1 MDQRFALHETLELA
15 EVSAFKAVCNTK
27 AKTMQILV
35 SDPEL
40 KRLMQA
46 EAELSNRQLQ
56 ELNELLGRAQEQ
68 DVIAKTT
75 RPTRGAERGVHA

>member
-1 MDQRFALHETLELA
+1 MKFALHETLELH

-35 SDPEL
+35 TDPEL

-46 EAELSNRQLQ
+46 EADLSSSQLE
-56 ELNELLGRAQEQ
+56 ELNGLLSKA
-68 DVIAKTT
+68 
-75 RPTRGAERGVHA
+75 AEEGVQA

>member
-1 MDQRFALHETLELA
+1 MKFALHETLELH

-35 SDPEL
+35 TDPEL

-46 EAELSNRQLQ
+46 EAELSSRQLE
-56 ELNELLGRAQEQ
+56 ELNELLARAAEGE
-68 DVIAKTT
+68 V
-75 RPTRGAERGVHA
+75 RP